1 MIAGMQAE
9 GVPIHGVGL
18 QYHVSVGDE
27 ITRESTAQLI
37 KSFGDMGLQVHITEM
52 DVNLCSMETC
62 KVTTKALKA

>member
-52 DVNLCSMETC
+52 DVTLCSAGPCEATDE
-62 KVTTKALKA
+62 ALQT